1 MALLIQQTL
10 AAKQAITA
18 PSRAQAK
25 RINTILTVSALIG
38 MVSLSACQTAPTA
51 IKTSSL
57 QTLPSIT
64 QPTTAQ
70 RATSKQSTT
79 KQSTV
84 QQTKTQQTKTQQTK
98 TQQTTANQAPVIEN
112 RNNESNDYKGD
123 VYTLEPYTPPEQPTA
138 TNPLTEAT
146 PVYTPSTQ
154 SPIVT
159 QPDSHDAIILTPSR
173 EDYMIPEPSL
183 PSHSELLERA
193 RQNSQQRTHQSTA
206 NNSNLPAFRNLM
218 QVGTEQLK
226 SGNLNG
232 AESSFTRAQRLAPK
246 SSAVYFYLAQV
257 ALKKN
262 QPRKAEAMAR
272 RGLTVAQDSNR
283 RRALW
288 QIILQSG
295 QAQGNA
301 RVVKEAKQAL
311 R

>member
-1 MALLIQQTL
+1 MALFIQQTV

-18 PSRAQAK
+18 QATKQTK
-25 RINTILTVSALIG
+25 RINTIFTVSAVIG
-38 MVSLSACQTAPTA
+38 MLSLSACQTAPTVM
-51 IKTSSL
+51 KTSAV
-57 QTLPSIT
+57 QTS
-64 QPTTAQ
+64 QPIN
-70 RATSKQSTT
+70 K
-79 KQSTV
+79 
-84 QQTKTQQTKTQQTK
+84 
-98 TQQTTANQAPVIEN
+98 QTTAKQPSTATQAPIVKN
-112 RNNESNDYKGD
+112 STHATSPYESNDYED
-123 VYTLEPYTPPEQPTA
+123 EAYEYPIEPYTPPEQPTA

-154 SPIVT
+154 SPIIT
-159 QPDSHDAIILTPSR
+159 QPDSPDSPDAIILTPSR
-173 EDYMIPEPSL
+173 EDYMISEPSI
-183 PSHSELLERA
+183 PSHNELLERA
-193 RQNSQQRTHQSTA
+193 RQNSQQRSQQSTT

-218 QVGTEQLK
+218 QVGTGQLK
-226 SGNLNG
+226 AGNLNG

-246 SSAVYFYLAQV
+246 SSAVYFYLGQV

-272 RGLTVAQDSNR
+272 RGLTVSQDSSR

-301 RVVKEAKQAL
+301 RVIKEAKQAL

>member
-1 MALLIQQTL
+1 MALFIQQTV
-10 AAKQAITA
+10 ATKQAITA
-18 PSRAQAK
+18 QATKQTK
-25 RINTILTVSALIG
+25 RINTIFTVSAVIG
-38 MVSLSACQTAPTA
+38 MLSLSACQTAPTVMT
-51 IKTSSL
+51 TSAV
-57 QTLPSIT
+57 QTS
-64 QPTTAQ
+64 QPIN
-70 RATSKQSTT
+70 K
-79 KQSTV
+79 
-84 QQTKTQQTKTQQTK
+84 
-98 TQQTTANQAPVIEN
+98 QTTAKQPSTATQAPIVKN
-112 RNNESNDYKGD
+112 STHATSPYESNDYKD
-123 VYTLEPYTPPEQPTA
+123 EAYEYPIEPYTPPEQPTA

-159 QPDSHDAIILTPSR
+159 QPDSPDSPDAIILTPSR
-173 EDYMIPEPSL
+173 EDYMISEPSI
-183 PSHSELLERA
+183 PSHNELLERA
-193 RQNSQQRTHQSTA
+193 RQNSQQRSQQSTT

-218 QVGTEQLK
+218 QVGTGQLK
-226 SGNLNG
+226 AGNLNG

-246 SSAVYFYLAQV
+246 SSAVYFYLGQV

-272 RGLTVAQDSNR
+272 RGLTVSQDSSR

-301 RVVKEAKQAL
+301 RVIKEAKQAL

>member
-1 MALLIQQTL
+1 MALFIQQTV

-18 PSRAQAK
+18 QATTQIK
-25 RINTILTVSALIG
+25 QTKLINSIVTVSALIG
-38 MVSLSACQTAPTA
+38 MLSLSACQTAPTVMT
-51 IKTSSL
+51 TSAV
-57 QTLPSIT
+57 QTS
-64 QPTTAQ
+64 QPIN
-70 RATSKQSTT
+70 K
-79 KQSTV
+79 
-84 QQTKTQQTKTQQTK
+84 
-98 TQQTTANQAPVIEN
+98 QTTAKQPSTATQAPIVKN
-112 RNNESNDYKGD
+112 STHATSPYESNDYED
-123 VYTLEPYTPPEQPTA
+123 EAYEYPIEPYTPPEQPTA

-146 PVYTPSTQ
+146 PVYTPADTPSTQ

-159 QPDSHDAIILTPSR
+159 QPDSHDGPDAIIFTPSR
-173 EDYMIPEPSL
+173 EDYMISEPSI
-183 PSHSELLERA
+183 PSHNELLERA
-193 RQNSQQRTHQSTA
+193 RQNSQQRSQQSTT

-218 QVGTEQLK
+218 QVGTGQLK
-226 SGNLNG
+226 AGNLNG

-246 SSAVYFYLAQV
+246 SSAVYFYLGQV

-272 RGLTVAQDSNR
+272 RGLTVSQDSSR

-301 RVVKEAKQAL
+301 RVIKEAKQAL

>member
-1 MALLIQQTL
+1 MALFIQQTV

-18 PSRAQAK
+18 QATTQIK
-25 RINTILTVSALIG
+25 QTRLINSIVTVSALIG
-38 MVSLSACQTAPTA
+38 MLSLSACQTAPTVM
-51 IKTSSL
+51 KTSPV
-57 QTLPSIT
+57 QTLPSVTKQPSTAT
-64 QPTTAQ
+64 QAPIVKNSTH
-70 RATSKQSTT
+70 ATS
-79 KQSTV
+79 
-84 QQTKTQQTKTQQTK
+84 
-98 TQQTTANQAPVIEN
+98 PY
-112 RNNESNDYKGD
+112 ESNDYED
-123 VYTLEPYTPPEQPTA
+123 EAYEYPIEPYTPPEQPTA

-154 SPIVT
+154 SPIIT
-159 QPDSHDAIILTPSR
+159 QPDSPDSPDAIILTPSR
-173 EDYMIPEPSL
+173 EDYMISEPSI
-183 PSHSELLERA
+183 PSHNELLERA
-193 RQNSQQRTHQSTA
+193 RHNSQQRSQQSTT

-218 QVGTEQLK
+218 QVGTGQLK
-226 SGNLNG
+226 AGNLNG

-246 SSAVYFYLAQV
+246 SSSVYFYLGQV

-272 RGLTVAQDSNR
+272 RGLTVSQDNSR

-301 RVVKEAKQAL
+301 RVIKEAKQAL

>member
-1 MALLIQQTL
+1 MALFIQQTV

-18 PSRAQAK
+18 QATTQIK
-25 RINTILTVSALIG
+25 QTKLINSIVTVSALIG
-38 MVSLSACQTAPTA
+38 MLSLSACQTAPTVM
-51 IKTSSL
+51 KTSPV
-57 QTLPSIT
+57 QTLPSVTKQPSTAT
-64 QPTTAQ
+64 QAPIVKNSTH
-70 RATSKQSTT
+70 ATS
-79 KQSTV
+79 
-84 QQTKTQQTKTQQTK
+84 
-98 TQQTTANQAPVIEN
+98 PY
-112 RNNESNDYKGD
+112 ESNDYED
-123 VYTLEPYTPPEQPTA
+123 EAYEYPIEPYTPPEQPTA

-154 SPIVT
+154 SPIIT
-159 QPDSHDAIILTPSR
+159 QPDSPDSPDAIILTPSR
-173 EDYMIPEPSL
+173 EDYMISEPSI
-183 PSHSELLERA
+183 PSHNELLERA
-193 RQNSQQRTHQSTA
+193 RQNSQQRSQQSTT

-218 QVGTEQLK
+218 QVGTGQLK
-226 SGNLNG
+226 AGNLNG

-246 SSAVYFYLAQV
+246 SSAVYFYLGQV

-272 RGLTVAQDSNR
+272 RGLTVSQDSSR

-301 RVVKEAKQAL
+301 RVIKEAKQAL

>member
-1 MALLIQQTL
+1 MALFIQQTV

-18 PSRAQAK
+18 QATK
-25 RINTILTVSALIG
+25 QTKLINSIVTVSALIG
-38 MVSLSACQTAPTA
+38 MLSLSACQTAPTVMT
-51 IKTSSL
+51 TSAV
-57 QTLPSIT
+57 QTS
-64 QPTTAQ
+64 QPIN
-70 RATSKQSTT
+70 K
-79 KQSTV
+79 
-84 QQTKTQQTKTQQTK
+84 
-98 TQQTTANQAPVIEN
+98 QTTAKQPSTATQAPIVKSSTHATSPY
-112 RNNESNDYKGD
+112 ESNDYED
-123 VYTLEPYTPPEQPTA
+123 EAYEYPIEPYTPPEQPTA

-159 QPDSHDAIILTPSR
+159 QPDSPDSPDAIILTPSR
-173 EDYMIPEPSL
+173 EDYMISEPSI
-183 PSHSELLERA
+183 PSHNELLERA
-193 RQNSQQRTHQSTA
+193 RQNSQQRSQQSTT

-226 SGNLNG
+226 AGNLNG

-246 SSAVYFYLAQV
+246 SSAVYFYLGQV

-272 RGLTVAQDSNR
+272 RGLTVSQDSSR

-301 RVVKEAKQAL
+301 RVIKEAKQAL

>member
-1 MALLIQQTL
+1 MALFIQQTV

-18 PSRAQAK
+18 QATK
-25 RINTILTVSALIG
+25 QIKQTRLINSIFTVSAVIG
-38 MVSLSACQTAPTA
+38 MLSLSACQTAPTVM
-51 IKTSSL
+51 KTSPV
-57 QTLPSIT
+57 QTSPSVTKQPSTAT
-64 QPTTAQ
+64 QAPIVKNSTH
-70 RATSKQSTT
+70 ATS
-79 KQSTV
+79 
-84 QQTKTQQTKTQQTK
+84 
-98 TQQTTANQAPVIEN
+98 PY
-112 RNNESNDYKGD
+112 ESNDYED
-123 VYTLEPYTPPEQPTA
+123 EAYEYPIEPYTPPEQPTA

-146 PVYTPSTQ
+146 PVYTPADTPSTQ

-159 QPDSHDAIILTPSR
+159 QPDSPDAIILTPSR
-173 EDYMIPEPSL
+173 EDYMISEPSI
-183 PSHSELLERA
+183 PSHNELLERA
-193 RQNSQQRTHQSTA
+193 RQNSQQRSQQSTT

-218 QVGTEQLK
+218 QVGTGQLK
-226 SGNLNG
+226 AGNLNG

-246 SSAVYFYLAQV
+246 SSAVYFYLGQV

-272 RGLTVAQDSNR
+272 RGLTVSQDSSR

-301 RVVKEAKQAL
+301 RVIKEAKQAL

>member
-1 MALLIQQTL
+1 MALFIQQTV
-10 AAKQAITA
+10 ATKQAITA
-18 PSRAQAK
+18 QATKQTK
-25 RINTILTVSALIG
+25 RINTIFTVSAVIG
-38 MVSLSACQTAPTA
+38 MLSLSACQTAPTVMT
-51 IKTSSL
+51 TSAV
-57 QTLPSIT
+57 QTS
-64 QPTTAQ
+64 QPIN
-70 RATSKQSTT
+70 K
-79 KQSTV
+79 
-84 QQTKTQQTKTQQTK
+84 
-98 TQQTTANQAPVIEN
+98 QTTAKQPSTATQAPIVKN
-112 RNNESNDYKGD
+112 STHATSPYESNDYED
-123 VYTLEPYTPPEQPTA
+123 EAYEYPIEPYTPPEQPTA

-159 QPDSHDAIILTPSR
+159 QPDSPDSPDAIILTPSR
-173 EDYMIPEPSL
+173 EDYMISEPSI
-183 PSHSELLERA
+183 PSHNELLERA
-193 RQNSQQRTHQSTA
+193 RQNSQQRSQQSTT

-218 QVGTEQLK
+218 QVGTGQLK
-226 SGNLNG
+226 AGNLNG

-246 SSAVYFYLAQV
+246 SSAVYFYLGQV

-272 RGLTVAQDSNR
+272 RGLTVSQDSSR

-301 RVVKEAKQAL
+301 RVIKEAKQAL

>member
-1 MALLIQQTL
+1 MALFIQQTV

-18 PSRAQAK
+18 QATTQIK
-25 RINTILTVSALIG
+25 QTKLINSIVTVSALIG
-38 MVSLSACQTAPTA
+38 MLSLSACQTAPTVM
-51 IKTSSL
+51 KTSPV
-57 QTLPSIT
+57 QTLPSVTKQPSTAT
-64 QPTTAQ
+64 QAPIVKNSTH
-70 RATSKQSTT
+70 ATSSY
-79 KQSTV
+79 
-84 QQTKTQQTKTQQTK
+84 
-98 TQQTTANQAPVIEN
+98 
-112 RNNESNDYKGD
+112 ESNDYED
-123 VYTLEPYTPPEQPTA
+123 EAYEYPIEPYTPPEQPTA

-154 SPIVT
+154 SPIIT
-159 QPDSHDAIILTPSR
+159 QPDSPDSPDAIILTPSR
-173 EDYMIPEPSL
+173 EDYMISEPSI
-183 PSHSELLERA
+183 PSHNELLERA
-193 RQNSQQRTHQSTA
+193 RQNSQQRSQQSTT

-218 QVGTEQLK
+218 QVGTGQLK
-226 SGNLNG
+226 AGNLNG

-246 SSAVYFYLAQV
+246 SSAVYFYLGQV

-272 RGLTVAQDSNR
+272 RGLTVSQDSSR

-301 RVVKEAKQAL
+301 RVIKEAKQAL

>member
-1 MALLIQQTL
+1 MALFIQQTV

-18 PSRAQAK
+18 QATK
-25 RINTILTVSALIG
+25 QTKLINSIVTVSAVIG
-38 MVSLSACQTAPTA
+38 MLSLSACQTAPTVME
-51 IKTSSL
+51 TSAV
-57 QTLPSIT
+57 QTS
-64 QPTTAQ
+64 QPIN
-70 RATSKQSTT
+70 K
-79 KQSTV
+79 
-84 QQTKTQQTKTQQTK
+84 
-98 TQQTTANQAPVIEN
+98 QTTAKQPSTATQAPIVKN
-112 RNNESNDYKGD
+112 STHATSSYESNDYED
-123 VYTLEPYTPPEQPTA
+123 EAYEYPIEPYTPPEQPTA

-159 QPDSHDAIILTPSR
+159 QPDSPDSPDAIILTPSR
-173 EDYMIPEPSL
+173 EDYMISEPSI
-183 PSHSELLERA
+183 PSHNELLERA
-193 RQNSQQRTHQSTA
+193 RQNSQQRSQQSTT

-226 SGNLNG
+226 AGNLNG

-246 SSAVYFYLAQV
+246 SSAVYFYLGQV

-272 RGLTVAQDSNR
+272 RGLTVSQDSSR

-301 RVVKEAKQAL
+301 RVIKEAKQAL

>member
-1 MALLIQQTL
+1 MALFIQQTV

-18 PSRAQAK
+18 QATTQKK
-25 RINTILTVSALIG
+25 RINTIFTVSAVIG
-38 MVSLSACQTAPTA
+38 MLSLSACQTAPTVM
-51 IKTSSL
+51 KTSAV
-57 QTLPSIT
+57 QTS
-64 QPTTAQ
+64 QPIN
-70 RATSKQSTT
+70 K
-79 KQSTV
+79 
-84 QQTKTQQTKTQQTK
+84 
-98 TQQTTANQAPVIEN
+98 QTTAKQPSTATQAPIVKN
-112 RNNESNDYKGD
+112 STHATSPYESNDYKD
-123 VYTLEPYTPPEQPTA
+123 EAYEYPIEPYTPPEQPTA

-159 QPDSHDAIILTPSR
+159 QPDSPDSPNAIILTPSR
-173 EDYMIPEPSL
+173 EDYMISEPSI
-183 PSHSELLERA
+183 PSHNELLERA
-193 RQNSQQRTHQSTA
+193 RQNSQQRSQQSTT

-218 QVGTEQLK
+218 QVGTGQLK
-226 SGNLNG
+226 AGNLNG

-246 SSAVYFYLAQV
+246 SSAVYFYLGQV

-272 RGLTVAQDSNR
+272 RGLTVSQDSSR

-301 RVVKEAKQAL
+301 RVIKEAKQAL

>member
-1 MALLIQQTL
+1 MALFIQQTV

-18 PSRAQAK
+18 QATTQIK
-25 RINTILTVSALIG
+25 QTKLINSIVTVSALIG
-38 MVSLSACQTAPTA
+38 MLSLSACQTAPTVM
-51 IKTSSL
+51 KTSAV
-57 QTLPSIT
+57 QTS
-64 QPTTAQ
+64 QPIN
-70 RATSKQSTT
+70 K
-79 KQSTV
+79 
-84 QQTKTQQTKTQQTK
+84 
-98 TQQTTANQAPVIEN
+98 QTTAKQPSTATQAPIVKHSTHATSPY
-112 RNNESNDYKGD
+112 ESNDYED
-123 VYTLEPYTPPEQPTA
+123 EAYEYPIEPYTPPEQPTA

-154 SPIVT
+154 SPIIT
-159 QPDSHDAIILTPSR
+159 QPDSPDSPDAIILTPSR
-173 EDYMIPEPSL
+173 EDYMISEPSI
-183 PSHSELLERA
+183 PSHNELLERA
-193 RQNSQQRTHQSTA
+193 RQNSQQRSQQSTT

-218 QVGTEQLK
+218 QVGTGQLK
-226 SGNLNG
+226 AGNLNG

-246 SSAVYFYLAQV
+246 SSAVYFYLGQV

-272 RGLTVAQDSNR
+272 RGLTVSQDSSR

-301 RVVKEAKQAL
+301 RVIKEAKQAL